1 MIGMNDENIRQLLNI
16 LSGIASYNDKGYI
29 WMRHGP
35 AEVEQQQQASRAALD
50 QFIATVGEAQ
60 FPEAVLVELR
70 SDSPIKDGSGLV
82 YERIEAQLRAA
93 KNR

>member
-1 MIGMNDENIRQLLNI
+1 
-16 LSGIASYNDKGYI
+16 
-29 WMRHGP
+29 MRHDP
-35 AEVEQQQQASRAALD
+35 PEEEQQQQASRAALD